1 MSYIQIYL
9 CISILCISSYSL
21 SICIYTQKF
30 MGYTYLP
37 SLNLYVYSI
46 AIGTE
51 SRVFHPGK
59 GLLSV
64 YVRSLSPG
72 LRSCELGLQSRGR
85 KQHVSL
91 VDRSPAPSRQGQG
104 TIWHRLLF
112 TICVLLFTV
121 IPCSHFPSFSFLFPL
136 SFFFSLM
143 FFSSLSRGPQNYF
156 SALITMLWL

>member
-1 MSYIQIYL
+1 
-9 CISILCISSYSL
+9 
-21 SICIYTQKF
+21 

-37 SLNLYVYSI
+37 SLNLYVYSR

-59 GLLSV
+59 GLLTV
-64 YVRSLSPG
+64 YVRSLSPA

-85 KQHVSL
+85 KQHASL
-91 VDRSPAPSRQGQG
+91 ADRSPAPSRQGQG

-112 TICVLLFTV
+112 AIGVLLFPA

-136 SFFFSLM
+136 SFFFFLNVF
-143 FFSSLSRGPQNYF
+143 FFSLQGSPELFLSPHNYALALTSGPAVL
-156 SALITMLWL
+156 ALTWVDLDGMALDLLPVLNV